1 MALDLNFTKE
11 FLILL
16 KKSSDDGFSY
26 SIPFDSKDKDLMH
39 HISALDIANF
49 IKHEEFHTNDS
60 FNGRV
65 RITQEGLNLLKTIV
79 K

>member
-1 MALDLNFTKE
+1 MLQ
-11 FLILL
+11 
-16 KKSSDDGFSY
+16 
-26 SIPFDSKDKDLMH
+26 
-39 HISALDIANF
+39 ISALDIANF
-49 IKHEEFHTNDS
+49 IEHEEFHTNDS

>member
-1 MALDLNFTKE
+1 M
-11 FLILL
+11 LL
-16 KKSSDDGFSY
+16 
-26 SIPFDSKDKDLMH
+26 H
-39 HISALDIANF
+39 HKCIGYCNF
-49 IKHEEFHTNDS
+49 IEHEEFHTNDS

>member
-1 MALDLNFTKE
+1 ML
-11 FLILL
+11 
-16 KKSSDDGFSY
+16 
-26 SIPFDSKDKDLMH
+26 

-49 IKHEEFHTNDS
+49 IEHEEFHTNDS

-79 K
+79 KYKYPAFLLIELSHGIPGQLIIRGM

>member
-1 MALDLNFTKE
+1 MALDLNFIKE

-26 SIPFDSKDKDLMH
+26 SIPFDSKDKNLMH
-39 HISALDIANF
+39 HIGVLDLGNLVE
-49 IKHEEFHTNDS
+49 HEKIRSNARFK
-60 FNGRV
+60 GRV
-65 RITQEGLNLLKTIV
+65 RITQRGLDLLKTIV

>member
-1 MALDLNFTKE
+1 ML
-11 FLILL
+11 
-16 KKSSDDGFSY
+16 
-26 SIPFDSKDKDLMH
+26 

-49 IKHEEFHTNDS
+49 IEHEEFHTNDS

>member
-1 MALDLNFTKE
+1 MEEDLNFIE
-11 FLILL
+11 AFLLHL
-16 KKSSDDGFSY
+16 EKSSDEGFSY
-26 SIPFDSKDKDLMH
+26 SIPFNSKDKYLML
-39 HISALDIANF
+39 HISSLDVANF
-49 IKHEEFHTNDS
+49 IEHEEFHTNDS